1 MPPEDARRALLE
13 RLRANWAE
21 PWSRLCGDTQ
31 RPQSGASAETELH
44 HQLAALEAGS
54 AASFPYFVGNS
65 DEVTWFTVAPS
76 SDDLRLAIED
86 LRAWLIPSYAAESRV
101 ESGVGT
107 EAGGLRP
114 LIAAVSPGGY
124 FVWKT
129 RRDRVL
135 AVGGRLG
142 LIYDLLAKRPARAT
156 SFVPTLYEL
165 RQRFRAALVVGDR
178 GGAEAAIEVI
188 TREALDSASNV
199 AFMRVRLADHFGEH
213 AYVAE
218 WDSVRDLVNLRLPAT
233 VRVGLVRAFHVHYL
247 ADAERTGDF
256 ERAARTYTEK
266 VDGLLGPVLDL
277 CRAVDGPEIARCLAY
292 RSRLGVVPPP
302 RLAELRAS
310 PDEIVAR
317 VLAPPSAA
325 PPIPEALP
333 EGEFTALRAMEIAAR
348 RGDQRSVQEFGEVL
362 LSSRWKELS
371 EPERSRVAAAI
382 AGSLQDRANARLSAL
397 LLARNGECPVMHS
410 LPAQDWDAFF
420 GACNERDWER
430 AAPFLDREDRPAAT
444 SGGMAALR
452 DSIER
457 IESLLTE
464 PDAASTIA
472 ARTLGL
478 AAMTAVIEDC
488 RNDVRFPRSDLAD
501 VYFRMLELLTAAR
514 AGSAQHE
521 DVSLFLLLADAVL
534 QVAPARGREI
544 AALTDAW
551 WLIRPSEALLPFA
564 LEVLSLLSFH
574 GSARAE
580 ALALWVKAGDLVRTE
595 TLELGRGEHAAWSSV
610 GLRLG
615 VDCAAIQGYIGGF
628 ALRDRPD
635 PLAVAGL
642 RKVAIVSLR
651 QKQAH
656 EASRIIRARCGADVV
671 LVDETDAGPQVRAAR
686 NADVILVVWSA
697 TTHAVFRGLDQVRER
712 VAYVQGTGAESI
724 VLTLERTV
732 MHGVTSIPSS
742 IVSPPIAHRPM
753 PHRA

>member
-1 MPPEDARRALLE
+1 MPPEDARQALLE

-21 PWSRLCGDTQ
+21 PWSRLCGGTQ
-31 RPQSGASAETELH
+31 RTRSGASAETELH

-76 SDDLRLAIED
+76 ADDLRLAIED

-114 LIAAVSPGGY
+114 LIGAVSAGGY

-135 AVGGRLG
+135 AVAGRLG
-142 LIYDLLAKRPARAT
+142 LMYELLAKRPARGT

-178 GGAEAAIEVI
+178 AGAEAAIEVI
-188 TREALDSASNV
+188 AREALDSASNV
-199 AFMRVRLADHFGEH
+199 AFMRVRLANHFGEH

-233 VRVGLVRAFHVHYL
+233 LRVGLGRAFHGHYL
-247 ADAERTGDF
+247 ADAERAGDL
-256 ERAARTYTEK
+256 ERAARTYAEK

-292 RSRLGVVPPP
+292 RSRLGGVPPP

-310 PDEIVAR
+310 SDEIVAR
-317 VLAPPSAA
+317 VVAPPAAA

-333 EGEFTALRAMEIAAR
+333 EGEFTALRGIEIAVR
-348 RGDQRSVQEFGEVL
+348 RGDQRSVQDFGEVL
-362 LSSRWKELS
+362 LSSRWEELS
-371 EPERSRVAAAI
+371 APERSRIAAAV

-397 LLARNGECPVMHS
+397 LLARTERPGMPS
-410 LPAQDWDAFF
+410 LPVQEWDAFF
-420 GACNERDWER
+420 TACSERDWER
-430 AAPFLDREDRPAAT
+430 AAPFLDREDRPAAA
-444 SGGMAALR
+444 SGGMAAFR

-464 PDAASTIA
+464 PDAASAPA

-501 VYFRMLELLTAAR
+501 VYFRLLELLAAAR

-551 WLIRPSEALLPFA
+551 WLVRPSEVLLPFA

-574 GSARAE
+574 GSARTE
-580 ALALWVKAGDLVRTE
+580 ALALWVKAADLIRTE
-595 TLELGRGEHAAWSSV
+595 TLELGRGEHAAWSSI

-615 VDCAAIQGYIGGF
+615 LDPAAIQGYIGVF
-628 ALRDRPD
+628 EPRDRPD
-635 PLAVAGL
+635 PLAAAGL

-656 EASRIIRARCGADVV
+656 EATRIIRARCGAEVL

-697 TTHAVFRGLDQVRER
+697 TTHAVIRGLDQVREK

-724 VLTLERTV
+724 VLTLERAVTHGLISPAPSIIAPTV
-732 MHGVTSIPSS
+732 SRQSIP
-742 IVSPPIAHRPM
+742 R
-753 PHRA
+753 RD